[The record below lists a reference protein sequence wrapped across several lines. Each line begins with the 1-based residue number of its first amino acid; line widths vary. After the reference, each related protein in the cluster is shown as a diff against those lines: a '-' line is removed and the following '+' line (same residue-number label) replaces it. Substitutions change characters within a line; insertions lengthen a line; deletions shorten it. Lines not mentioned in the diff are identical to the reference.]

1 VKKLLTILAATAISL
16 AFLAPATPGVA
27 GPVHADIRAHLISS
41 VSATTRKGA
50 WQCSNCS
57 AEWTPCKS
65 AQTLAYPVL
74 VKDPASLKGTCV
86 SYEAQVFQF
95 DSNTG
100 PTQMLVAITN
110 EGLGIWD
117 NVVEVEL
124 AKASVGADVY
134 ENDIIRFV
142 GRIAGFDDYTTS
154 LGGTNTV
161 PAVDATQIEL
171 VGAKTKTTTS
181 KTTTTRPPTT
191 TTTVRPVPAGATH
204 VVGTFADDDGGQN
217 TSGGWILW
225 SNGRVQ
231 ALLGAPNYGS
241 ATASGLNNFVGMVDD
256 IQSNGYWLVTST
268 GRIFPFGTVCQDQT
282 LTGPKTLPAPAVGA
296 VNLKTQITEGFALV
310 TATGATYAYECS
322 F

>member
-204 VVGTFADDDGGQN
+204 VVGTFAD
-217 TSGGWILW
+217 
-225 SNGRVQ
+225 
-231 ALLGAPNYGS
+231 GS